1 MILALTIAELLWVL
15 AFMESVNCKP
25 RHTAP
30 AIKTWAT
37 GLYFSSIC
45 EGFT

>member
-15 AFMESVNCKP
+15 ACMESESWKP

-37 GLYFSSIC
+37 GLYFSSIR